1 MKYKKWRNLEIDPL
15 EINFKNIKLKEITGY
30 MPAGNDVIEVMLED
44 GQYAYIKIERSKVAC
59 FKTEVNNINIIKT
72 NGYYNLVPDILEY
85 QNIDNKDI
93 IVLKKIEGKK
103 LSEVFSKIRK
113 QEQKNKYL
121 YKYGQEL
128 AKIHSIPCDKFDI
141 AKQRP
146 INEKPDI
153 KEYDLEIKKYIE
165 YLNKKDFKKEY
176 NTFIHGDFHYGNVLF
191 RYGKINGIID
201 YEYSGKG
208 LKEQDIAWAIVL
220 RPGQK
225 FMNTKEE
232 INAFLEGYKSIG
244 AYDKEKLKWCLV
256 NGYIHFYLMNKNNHD
271 YRKSVI
277 NLLELIN

>member
-1 MKYKKWRNLEIDPL
+1 M
-15 EINFKNIKLKEITGY
+15 
-30 MPAGNDVIEVMLED
+30 
-44 GQYAYIKIERSKVAC
+44 
-59 FKTEVNNINIIKT
+59 
-72 NGYYNLVPDILEY
+72 
-85 QNIDNKDI
+85 
-93 IVLKKIEGKK
+93 
-103 LSEVFSKIRK
+103 
-113 QEQKNKYL
+113 
-121 YKYGQEL
+121 
-128 AKIHSIPCDKFDI
+128 
-141 AKQRP
+141 
-146 INEKPDI
+146 
-153 KEYDLEIKKYIE
+153 
-165 YLNKKDFKKEY
+165 
-176 NTFIHGDFHYGNVLF
+176 LF

-244 AYDKEKLKWCLV
+244 TYDKEKLKWCLV